1 MRGLP
6 PMNLFARKRPQRARR
21 RRSGFTLIEMLMA
34 ISISAS
40 LMAATLVA
48 FDGMYKIYDT
58 STTSASNHVVA
69 RIAVS
74 RLLGMMRTGS
84 DFGPFPADVLNR
96 DVNPLKADYFE
107 FASRTN
113 PDTGAI
119 EQITRVEFRLPGQAA
134 PLRTWGPND
143 DPPLVDS
150 DGDGEGDTL
159 GPGELWVVII
169 DPLTADEEEFL
180 MLSDVRSVSFEL
192 EYDIGPRLVKGTI
205 DITFEPT
212 LASDNTVWTPA
223 TPESV
228 RLVASAMPRRS
239 VTR

>member
-1 MRGLP
+1 MH
-6 PMNLFARKRPQRARR
+6 PQVLDNAGSHIRRRSRR
-21 RRSGFTLIEMLMA
+21 RRGFTLIEMLMA
-34 ISISAS
+34 LTISAS

-84 DFGPFPADVLNR
+84 DFGPFPADVLNS

-107 FASRTN
+107 FASQTN
-113 PDTGAI
+113 AQTGAI
-119 EQITRVEFRLPGQAA
+119 EQITRVEFRLPGQDA
-134 PLRTWGPND
+134 PLRTWGAND
-143 DPPLVDS
+143 DPPLIDS
-150 DGDGEGDTL
+150 DADGEGDTM
-159 GPGELWVVII
+159 GPGELWVIVI
-169 DPLTADEEEFL
+169 DPSSGDEQEFL
-180 MLSDVRSVSFEL
+180 MLSDVRSVAFEL

-239 VTR
+239 VDR